1 MLVARKEDEEPD
13 NIHNSFLDAY
23 VI

>member
-13 NIHNSFLDAY
+13 NIHNSFPDAY

>member
-1 MLVARKEDEEPD
+1 MIVARKEDEEPD
-13 NIHNSFLDAY
+13 NIHNSFPDAY